1 MTDAEIASDVSARH
15 GGVHRNSAFPGH
27 SRDGRGWRGQ
37 RDGNLRR
44 DIESDQIQPASID
57 LRLGSY
63 AYPVDTSF
71 LPGRGVK
78 VLEKMEDLDPDF
90 QRFKIDL
97 TNGAVLEKG
106 RVYVVPLAEFI
117 SLKSEVAAFAN
128 PKSSTGRLDILTR
141 LIADGATHFDQ
152 VEDGYKGQLYI
163 EIAPRSFSVVVKS
176 GTRLN
181 QLRFRRTR
189 GSAARP
195 ITAADWTDAARR
207 REHRG
212 HSQRGGA
219 KARVGDRPGMLP
231 FTVDLEGARR
241 GDSLIGWRAKKNTT
255 RIDLE
260 RRDYDPLDF
269 WEPLY
274 WHKQPSLT
282 LVPDEF
288 YILMTKEA
296 IAVPPSYAAEMLP
309 YDTRAGEFRVH
320 YAGFFDPGF
329 GWNPATGKAGSS
341 RGVLEVRSHEVPFL
355 LEHGQTVGWLRYERM
370 AQVTV
375 NLVRPGNPLELSG
388 PGAEAREAVPSS
400 SSRAVST
407 FCRTIT
413 VSTLPLRIC
422 SARTG
427 RNSRLG
433 AIQKRAVRFDAF
445 ARAFVDHRVELAER
459 GVDRRG
465 FLLRVHVALD
475 AVVVDQR
482 DRAWLDAAQQRRR
495 DGDLRST
502 SGPACRARRR
512 ARWSRLR

>member
-1 MTDAEIASDVSARH
+1 MDAETSGDVSVRQPVYTGILPFQAIREM
-15 GGVHRNSAFPGH
+15 V
-27 SRDGRGWRGQ
+27 DGEEIKATEIFT
-37 RDGNLRR
+37 
-44 DIESDQIQPASID
+44 DIEADQIQPASID
-57 LRLGSY
+57 LRLGSH

-78 VLEKMEDLDPDF
+78 VLEKMEELDPDF

-97 TNGAVLEKG
+97 KDGAVLEKG

-117 SLKSEVAAFAN
+117 SLRSEVAAFAN

-152 VEDGYKGQLYI
+152 VEDGYEGQLYI

-189 GSAARP
+189 GLVAKQ
-195 ITAADWTDAARR
+195 ITGADWKALLDEGSIVDTRSAEQRARF
-207 REHRG
+207 
-212 HSQRGGA
+212 
-219 KARVGDRPGMLP
+219 GDKPGVLP
-231 FTVDLEGARR
+231 FTVDLEGAGR
-241 GDSLIGWRAKKNTT
+241 GDSLIGWRAKKNTK

-260 RRDYDPLDF
+260 RRDYDPRDF

-274 WHKQPSLT
+274 WHKEPSLT

-329 GWNPATGKAGSS
+329 GWNPQTGRAGSS

-355 LEHGQTVGWLRYERM
+355 LEHAQTVGWLRYERM
-370 AQVTV
+370 AQS
-375 NLVRPGNPLELSG
+375 P
-388 PGAEAREAVPSS
+388 
-400 SSRAVST
+400 
-407 FCRTIT
+407 
-413 VSTLPLRIC
+413 STLYGQEIRSNYQGQGL
-422 SARTG
+422 
-427 RNSRLG
+427 
-433 AIQKRAVRFDAF
+433 K
-445 ARAFVDHRVELAER
+445 LAKQFR
-459 GVDRRG
+459 
-465 FLLRVHVALD
+465 
-475 AVVVDQR
+475 Q
-482 DRAWLDAAQQRRR
+482 
-495 DGDLRST
+495 S
-502 SGPACRARRR
+502 
-512 ARWSRLR
+512 